1 MKKLKLSNS
10 VYSMGVMGSGL
21 DVRGGRLINNRPDGV
36 MGIVEAAA
44 NRKAIKRMDKVGM
57 IADGVSMGYM
67 RSEMM
72 EGPEEM

>member
-1 MKKLKLSNS
+1 MKKLKFSNS

-36 MGIVEAAA
+36 MGIVEAAS
-44 NRKAIKRMDKVGM
+44 NRKAIKRMEKISM